1 MSRLRFT
8 SLCCSVLGIV
18 TGSVSMPL
26 SAQQVSPE
34 PSWLLVGGSSTRLS
48 ADGNANDSVIQR
60 LLGAPLLD
68 SRVVRH
74 PTAASMP
81 ADAVLQIDPQS
92 NLALLCAQGFGI
104 AGSLGRVGQRCLLGQ
119 LETGFELPGYG
130 QGVGISGAW
139 LSDSRAIDLRFGL
152 SWLDNLSQ
160 SPTPSL
166 TAAHQLFNASLQEQ
180 GVPLSWDA
188 LRMAGTTL
196 QIGSVVEFGE
206 SGWFSVTGAQSWLQ
220 TRSDA
225 LLQSPQRMN
234 VEILQLD
241 VGLGSLSAGIRGS
254 QAQLGLERLKSV
266 DVGVTWRTP
275 WQGELS
281 VGATQYW
288 SRSDAGQWPLRE
300 LPVAEETN
308 GRVPYVRYHQDL

>member
-1 MSRLRFT
+1 MSRLRFF
-8 SLCCSVLGIV
+8 SLCCGVLGIV
-18 TGSVSMPL
+18 AGPVSMPL
-26 SAQQVSPE
+26 SAQQASPD
-34 PSWLLVGGSSTRLS
+34 PSWLLAGAPSASVSTE
-48 ADGNANDSVIQR
+48 GNANHSVIQR

-74 PTAASMP
+74 PATASMQ

-119 LETGFELPGYG
+119 LDTGDELPGYG

-139 LSDSRAIDLRFGL
+139 MSDSRAIDLRFGL
-152 SWLDNLSQ
+152 SWLDDMAQ
-160 SPTPSL
+160 SPAPSL
-166 TAAHQLFNASLQEQ
+166 TAAHQLFNATVQEQ
-180 GVPLSWDA
+180 STPLSWDT
-188 LRMAGTTL
+188 LRIAGTTL
-196 QIGSVVEFGE
+196 QIGSVIEFGE
-206 SGWFSVTGAQSWLQ
+206 SGWFSVTGAQSWLE
-220 TRSDA
+220 TRNDA
-225 LLQSPQRMN
+225 LLQFPQRMN

-241 VGLGSLSAGIRGS
+241 VGLGRLSAGIRGS

-288 SRSDAGQWPLRE
+288 SRGDAGQWPLRE